1 MLSDLKT
8 ALQMLQQAMV
18 AIEEGTKKHGDTE
31 PSFHMIADL
40 WTTYCA
46 HLAMTRP
53 TETLNF
59 KPHDVAAMM
68 SLLKIARAA
77 YSYSFDNY
85 VDEAGYTALAA
96 MLHPQT
102 THAGKPNESV

>member
-1 MLSDLKT
+1 M
-8 ALQMLQQAMV
+8 ALNAV
-18 AIEEGTKKHGDTE
+18 IDGAKKHGDTQK
-31 PSFHMIADL
+31 SFTMIADL
-40 WTTYCA
+40 WTVYLQARRVITA
-46 HLAMTRP
+46 
-53 TETLNF
+53 
-59 KPHDVAAMM
+59 HDVAVMM

-102 THAGKPNESV
+102 THAGKPNETV